1 MGVKTNF
8 RADFMSNAF
17 PELDRTDEKLLAEL
31 NGDARISVAE
41 LARRVGLS
49 KTPVQARLK
58 RLEDQGFIRGYRAML
73 DPVKLGLDHV
83 AFVEVKLNDTREKA
97 LTAFNRAVADV
108 GEIEECHMIAG
119 AFDYLLKVRTRDMAR
134 YRHVLGERI
143 SSLPHVAH
151 TSTHVVMQAV
161 KDTGIVT

>member
-1 MGVKTNF
+1 MT
-8 RADFMSNAF
+8 D
-17 PELDRTDEKLLAEL
+17 EQIQLDRTDQRLLKEVS
-31 NGDARISVAE
+31 GDARLPVAE

-58 RLEDQGFIRGYRAML
+58 RLEDLGVIRGYRAML

-83 AFVEVKLNDTREKA
+83 AFVEVKLSDTREKA
-97 LTAFNRAVADV
+97 LTAFNNAVREI
-108 GEIEECHMIAG
+108 GEVEECHMIAG
-119 AFDYLLKVRTRDMAR
+119 AFDYLLKVRTRDMAK
-134 YRHVLGERI
+134 YREVLGERI

-161 KDTGIVT
+161 KDAGIVT